1 MMADSV
7 SRRSLG
13 VLFSVVFLD
22 NLGFAIVFPYL
33 LFYVESMGGSV
44 FEYGLL
50 LASYS
55 LMSFIFTP
63 LVSRISDRHGRR
75 MILLYALGVSGFS
88 YLVFGLANAIWL
100 LFAARMIAG
109 TTAASVPVAQAY
121 AADVSTKQNRIK
133 YLGLLGA
140 AAGLAFIFGPAIG
153 GVLSQF
159 FGYVVPSL
167 LASVIAFTN
176 LAFAF
181 FWLPEPVRPDYDYA
195 KSAFTLA
202 ALRDLLRSRG
212 LTLLFA
218 IYFMFILAFVSLQAV
233 LPPWLKATFSFDSLM
248 TGLLLFYVG
257 IISSATQGLA
267 LPKLSK
273 KWSTASLVQLGLVLF
288 LFSFLVLGFTNDL
301 FVLVAVSTVISF
313 GLGILLASMST
324 LISLNAPKEAQG
336 GSLGIAWGLA
346 SLAQTIAPIFSTELF
361 TVGTSMGINGLAFFV
376 SALISVLIVPLL
388 MIFKRQNAGQNA

>member
-1 MMADSV
+1 
-7 SRRSLG
+7 
-13 VLFSVVFLD
+13 VV
-22 NLGFAIVFPYL
+22 
-33 LFYVESMGGSV
+33 
-44 FEYGLL
+44 
-50 LASYS
+50 
-55 LMSFIFTP
+55 
-63 LVSRISDRHGRR
+63 
-75 MILLYALGVSGFS
+75 
-88 YLVFGLANAIWL
+88 
-100 LFAARMIAG
+100 
-109 TTAASVPVAQAY
+109 
-121 AADVSTKQNRIK
+121 
-133 YLGLLGA
+133 
-140 AAGLAFIFGPAIG
+140 
-153 GVLSQF
+153 SQF

-202 ALRDLLRSRG
+202 ALRDLLRNKG

-218 IYFMFILAFVSLQAV
+218 IYFMFILAFVSLQVV

-257 IISSATQGLA
+257 IISSATQGVA

-288 LFSFLVLGFTNDL
+288 LFSFLVLGFTSDL

-388 MIFKRQNAGQNA
+388 MIFKRQNAGQNG